1 MQGAPP
7 MFSRLPVCSSM
18 MLVLGLLRRRELPWR
33 IPSWRWRRPPGNA
46 PSWSRWNRSR
56 IEDKRAGG
64 RISRFRIFEV
74 VCARVWTPNLC
85 QTMHPKHC
93 SLTPGDRPK
102 TRHGD
107 PFRGQQ
113 LFAARSIAHGT
124 MVHTK
129 RTFLN
134 ALGFKMCPRISSKM
148 VSGMPFGASWGPFG
162 HSLGRLGRQQALGSA
177 QDEPSSR
184 QESPRCPI

>member
-1 MQGAPP
+1 
-7 MFSRLPVCSSM
+7 MFRRPLMCSSM

-33 IPSWRWRRPPGNA
+33 IPSWRRRRPPGNA
-46 PSWSRWNRSR
+46 PSWGRWNRSR
-56 IEDKRAGG
+56 IEGNRAGG

-85 QTMHPKHC
+85 QTMHPKHGF
-93 SLTPGDRPK
+93 LTPGDRPK

-113 LFAARSIAHGT
+113 LFAARSMPNKFNRFAHGT

-129 RTFLN
+129 RTFFKCFGLQN
-134 ALGFKMCPRISSKM
+134 VSPNQLQNGFWDAFWSLLGTFWALLGPTWPPTGPRE
-148 VSGMPFGASWGPFG
+148 
-162 HSLGRLGRQQALGSA
+162 R
-177 QDEPSSR
+177 
-184 QESPRCPI
+184 PR